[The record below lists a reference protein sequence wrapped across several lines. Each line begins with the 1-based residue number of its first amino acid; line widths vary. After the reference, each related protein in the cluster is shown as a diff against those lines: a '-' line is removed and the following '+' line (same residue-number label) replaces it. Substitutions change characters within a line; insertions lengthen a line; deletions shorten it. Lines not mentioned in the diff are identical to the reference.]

1 MKKKSNLEAVKSMAK
16 SFLYMDI
23 QFSEIPVIIYHPVFE
38 TTVHPAMVN
47 GDWKM
52 LNLLNEEELSMARK
66 AFISVLEK
74 QSTIFNVTM
83 LIRKPYQLCFLKYI
97 RQYLSK
103 EDRDKLLASVWV
115 NVENPNQDANV
126 SLRTAASWFRQ
137 ANKKYLM
144 DTDEFA
150 YYEKL
155 PQHLTVY
162 RGVSV
167 GRNPNGLSWT
177 WSMETAKW
185 FAHRFDIADE
195 KGYIQMATVD
205 KSEILAYFNGRDED
219 ELVIDTSKIKE
230 RIEIVHE

>member
-1 MKKKSNLEAVKSMAK
+1 MKRQTDLNEVKRMARI
-16 SFLYMDI
+16 FLYMNIHQSDLPFI
-23 QFSEIPVIIYHPVFE
+23 LYHPVFE
-38 TTVHPAMVN
+38 TATHPAMIN
-47 GDWKM
+47 GEWKM
-52 LNLLNEEELSMARK
+52 LNLLDSNELNLAREAMLPVIDKQTNAFGVVMMIRK
-66 AFISVLEK
+66 A
-74 QSTIFNVTM
+74 
-83 LIRKPYQLCFLKYI
+83 YQLTFLKHI
-97 RQYLSK
+97 RTYLSK
-103 EDRDKLLASVWV
+103 EERDRMLATVWV

-144 DTDEFA
+144 DADELA
-150 YYEKL
+150 YYERL

-177 WSMETAKW
+177 WSLETAKW

-195 KGYIQMATVD
+195 KGYIQRATVD